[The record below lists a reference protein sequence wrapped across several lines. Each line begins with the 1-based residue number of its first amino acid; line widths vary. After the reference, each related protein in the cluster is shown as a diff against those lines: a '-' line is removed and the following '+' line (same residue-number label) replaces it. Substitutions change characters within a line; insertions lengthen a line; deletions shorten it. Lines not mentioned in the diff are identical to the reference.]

1 MASKKRI
8 LCIIGTRPEAIKMAP
23 VILKLQEAPW
33 AETIVVAT
41 GQHRELLEQPLSA
54 FGVKLQKNL
63 DVMTDGQTLSSLTS
77 RIFDRLGPCLTELAP
92 DMLLAQ
98 GDTTSV
104 MVAAISCFYQNIPF
118 GHVEAGLR
126 TATIQQPFP
135 EEFNRRVAGLLSTLH
150 FAPTEKARDNLHR
163 DGASSNHIFVTGNTG
178 IDALYWMRDRAPPM
192 SFEPAERARLILV
205 TAHRRENMG
214 EPMREMFQAIIDLS
228 LIHPDV
234 EFVYPVHP
242 NPNVRQMAE
251 HMLGAQPR
259 VRICQPLDYP
269 ELVGVLARSDI
280 VLTDSGGLQEEA
292 PALGKPVLVMRS
304 ETERPEAVDLGV
316 ARLVGSDRNR
326 IVKEV
331 SRLLDDPEAYRSMAL
346 GVSPYGDGMA
356 AERICGYVKDYL
368 GA

>member
-1 MASKKRI
+1 MTSKKRI
-8 LCIIGTRPEAIKMAP
+8 LCIVGTRPEAIKMAP
-23 VILKLQEAPW
+23 VILKLQETPW
-33 AETIVVAT
+33 AETIIVAT

-54 FGVKLQKNL
+54 FGITLHKNL
-63 DVMTDGQTLSSLTS
+63 DVMTDGQSLSALTS

-126 TATIQQPFP
+126 TATVRLPFP
-135 EEFNRRVAGLLSTLH
+135 EEFNRRVAGMLSTLH

-163 DGASSNHIFVTGNTG
+163 DGVSSRHIFVTGNTG
-178 IDALYWMRDRAPPM
+178 IDALYWMKDRSPPM
-192 SFEPAERARLILV
+192 PFSSSEKSRMILV

-214 EPMREMFQAIIDLS
+214 EPMREMFRAIIDLTR
-228 LIHPDV
+228 LHPDV

-242 NPNVRQMAE
+242 NPNVRQMARD
-251 HMLGAQPR
+251 MLGSQPR
-259 VRICQPLDYP
+259 VRMCNALDYP
-269 ELVGVLARSDI
+269 QLVSVLARSDL

-316 ARLVGSDRNR
+316 ARLVGSDRSQ
-326 IVKEV
+326 IITEV

-346 GVSPYGDGMA
+346 GVSPYGDGYA
-356 AERICGYVKDYL
+356 SERIRDHIRDYL